1 MQNISNI
8 FRFCYYLVLWRNL
21 IMNKLL
27 VFLIM
32 LIVIIISSA
41 FSQEDERGFLV
52 KIGQKAPDFSTKL
65 IDGNDFKL
73 SDNLGKVIIL
83 QFTASWCSVCIKEM
97 PHLEKEIWQPLK
109 NRDFLL
115 IGVDRDEPIET
126 VQKFAKFT
134 KVTYPL
140 ALDIGANIF
149 GLYANKNAGVT
160 RNIVIDKSGNIVFMT
175 RLFDKI
181 EFEKMKKLVFELTD
195 TKID

>member
-1 MQNISNI
+1 
-8 FRFCYYLVLWRNL
+8 
-21 IMNKLL
+21 MNKILT
-27 VFLIM
+27 M
-32 LIVIIISSA
+32 LIVLIFIAKSLV

-52 KIGQKAPDFSTKL
+52 KIGQKAPGFSTKL

-73 SDNLGKVIIL
+73 SENLGKVIIL

-109 NRDFLL
+109 NNDFLL
-115 IGVDRDEPIET
+115 IGVDRDEPLET

-140 ALDIGANIF
+140 ALDTGANIF
-149 GLYANKNAGVT
+149 GLYANKNSGVT

-175 RLFDKI
+175 RLYDI
-181 EFEKMKKLVFELTD
+181 AEFEKMKKLVFELTA
-195 TKID
+195 TKMK